1 MINPEKE
8 LIDTVAVTLFA
19 DMEGPDILVP
29 YKFANTPL
37 RAETDDV
44 ALILL
49 TVAEVADT
57 LPANAEV
64 ELRSVNL
71 ADTPLIAAEETL
83 VAAEMFV
90 ADIFCINAEGAD
102 TADNALSPLTNPDV
116 PDIVTP
122 KDEVALKSTTLVAA
136 EKLTA
141 PVTVPPDNGKYAPP
155 PAGEL

>member
-8 LIDTVAVTLFA
+8 FIDTPPVTLVA
-19 DMEGPDILVP
+19 DMEGPDILFP
-29 YKFANTPL
+29 YKFTNTPL

-64 ELRSVNL
+64 ELRLVNL
-71 ADTPLIAAEETL
+71 PDTPLISAALTSKAL
-83 VAAEMFV
+83 TSLAAEM
-90 ADIFCINAEGAD
+90 
-102 TADNALSPLTNPDV
+102 LV

-141 PVTVPPDNGKYAPP
+141 PVTVPPDNGRYAPP
-155 PAGEL
+155 PPAGAL